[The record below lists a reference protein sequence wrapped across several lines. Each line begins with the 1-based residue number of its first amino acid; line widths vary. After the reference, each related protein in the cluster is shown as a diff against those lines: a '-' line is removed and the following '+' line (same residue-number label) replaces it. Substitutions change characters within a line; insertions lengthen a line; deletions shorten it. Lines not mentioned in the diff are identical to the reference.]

1 MITPTHFPMIDK
13 REPEEPTVNG
23 VLQRFRDFR
32 EAFSEMVGM
41 FRGKSENKTARIR
54 DDDSDDD

>member
-23 VLQRFRDFR
+23 VLQ
-32 EAFSEMVGM
+32 S
-41 FRGKSENKTARIR
+41 FRGLRQTVSEFFSMFSRKSGEKTARIR
-54 DDDSDDD
+54 NEDSDDD

>member
-23 VLQRFRDFR
+23 VLQ
-32 EAFSEMVGM
+32 S
-41 FRGKSENKTARIR
+41 FRGLRQTVSMFSRKSGEKTARIR
-54 DDDSDDD
+54 NEDSDDD

>member
-1 MITPTHFPMIDK
+1 MIDK